1 MFKSF
6 LYLSQVNKCQ
16 IEIVRIKHA
25 SIQKIFPGRWGGVLI
40 SDKFLS
46 LLGGGGGGIFEIILL

>member
-1 MFKSF
+1 MMFKSF

-25 SIQKIFPGRWGGVLI
+25 SIQKIFPGRWGGFI
-40 SDKFLS
+40 SDRFLS
-46 LLGGGGGGIFEIILL
+46 LLGGGGHI

>member
-25 SIQKIFPGRWGGVLI
+25 SIQKIFPGRWGGGLI
-40 SDKFLS
+40 SDRFLS
-46 LLGGGGGGIFEIILL
+46 LLGGGGAYLR